1 MQPWKDEID
10 AVGTKVIGQTLVKL
24 DQTTCRYSECLLG
37 NFVADAMVYG
47 VSIRLDCF
55 CQIIMSASVHR
66 TSRR

>member
-10 AVGTKVIGQTLVKL
+10 AVGTKVIGKTLVKL

-55 CQIIMSASVHR
+55 CQIIMSGSVHR